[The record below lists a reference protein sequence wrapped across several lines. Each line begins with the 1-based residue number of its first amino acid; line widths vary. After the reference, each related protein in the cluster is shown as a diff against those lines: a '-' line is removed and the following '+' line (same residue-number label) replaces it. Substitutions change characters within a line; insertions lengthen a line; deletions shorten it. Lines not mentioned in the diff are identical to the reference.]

1 MMKYSIIDVGL
12 FQYGGLF
19 FIVIREINH

>member
-1 MMKYSIIDVGL
+1 MKYSIIDVGL